1 MSRVVRASRFFMPTM
16 KQAPVEAVAAS
27 HQLLVRAG
35 FIRQLGAGLYSYLP
49 LGRRS
54 LARIERILREEMHAV
69 GAEEVLAPALHP
81 AELWRESGR
90 WDAIDDAMFRLQ
102 DRRGGEYCLAMTH
115 EEVVAAIARADLHS
129 YRQLPQRWFQIGPKF
144 RDEPRP
150 RAGLLRVREFL
161 MKDAYSFDLDAA
173 GLDASFAAMRSAYTR
188 IFARC
193 GLEVWPAEA
202 FPGAMGGRESI
213 EFVVRTDVG
222 EDVVLHC
229 GACGYTAN
237 TEVARSR
244 PTRINDAP
252 SELDTPESFE
262 TPGVV
267 TIEALASPPYS
278 VAATQQLKT
287 LIYVA
292 DGQTVVAVVR
302 GDDSLNEAKLQAA
315 TGASALR
322 PAQVEEIVA
331 LMGAHPGSLGSV
343 AFTGAPVLLDETL
356 ADRTNMVTGANRDG
370 YHLRGVHVARDILS
384 GSGARAADL
393 RAVQAGEGCPNC
405 DARDGVLESFSALEV
420 GHIFKQGTRYSARLG
435 ATVLDASGAE
445 RPLVMGAY
453 GIGLGRLMAAVV
465 EAHHDDDGIIW
476 PASIAPFDAT
486 VLVLGAEPELAA
498 LAEAAAA
505 VLEQAGLD
513 VLLDDRDERAG
524 VKFKDA
530 DLIGIPVRIGVGR
543 RAPGSGAIEAKLR
556 NGPDVDAVPLAELAE
571 WVASRPLPQDQA
583 QSSSNSASTGASPLT
598 DSTDGKSNAAAKR

>member
-1 MSRVVRASRFFMPTM
+1 MSRVVRASRFFMPTL

-54 LARIERILREEMHAV
+54 LARIERVLREEMHAV
-69 GAEEVLAPALHP
+69 GAEELLGPALHP

-102 DRRGGEYCLAMTH
+102 DRRGGAYCLAMTH
-115 EEVVAAIARADLHS
+115 EEVVASIARSDLHS

-161 MKDAYSFDLDAA
+161 MKDAYSFDLDTA

-193 GLEVWPAEA
+193 GLEAWPAEA
-202 FPGAMGGRESI
+202 FSGTMGGRESI
-213 EFVVRTDVG
+213 EFVVRSEVG
-222 EDVVLHC
+222 EDEVVHC
-229 GACGYTAN
+229 EACGYTAN
-237 TEVARSR
+237 VEAARSGL
-244 PTRINDAP
+244 TTIDDLP
-252 SELDTPESFE
+252 SDLAVPESFA
-262 TPGVV
+262 TPDAV
-267 TIEALASPPYS
+267 TIDALASPPYS
-278 VAATQQLKT
+278 VPPTQQLKT
-287 LIYVA
+287 LIYDA

-302 GDDSLNEAKLQAA
+302 GDDTLNEAKLQAA
-315 TGASALR
+315 TGASAVR
-322 PAQVEEIVA
+322 PAQVVDIVA

-343 AFTGAPVLLDETL
+343 AFTGAPVFLDL
-356 ADRTNMVTGANRDG
+356 SLVGRTSMVTGANRDG
-370 YHLRGVHVARDILS
+370 FHLRGVDVARDILS
-384 GSGARAADL
+384 SPNTRAVDL
-393 RAVQAGEGCPNC
+393 RTVQAGDTCPDC
-405 DARDGVLESFSALEV
+405 KASLESFPALEV

-435 ATVLDASGAE
+435 ATVLDATGAE
-445 RPLVMGAY
+445 TPLVMGAY

-465 EAHHDDDGIIW
+465 EAHHDADGIVW
-476 PASIAPFDAT
+476 PTSIAPFDAT
-486 VLVLGAEPELAA
+486 VLVLGNEPGLTALGEAATAA
-498 LAEAAAA
+498 LAR
-505 VLEQAGLD
+505 AGLE

-543 RAPGSGAIEAKLR
+543 RALDAGTVEAKLR
-556 NGPDVDAVPLAELAE
+556 QGRSVDQVQVAALAE
-571 WVASRPLPQDQA
+571 WATERP
-583 QSSSNSASTGASPLT
+583 SP
-598 DSTDGKSNAAAKR
+598 